1 MSTLPPPDSARL
13 AALDQHFRFG
23 LSAADLE
30 QFAPAVEAS
39 LDASTPSSAS
49 TGVPPP
55 RRRRSESGSRQPPRS
70 ATNSA
75 PGTSPPCL
83 PAHRKAR

>member
-30 QFAPAVEAS
+30 NAPAVEAS
-39 LDASTPSSAS
+39 SMPRPPSSAS
-49 TGVPPP
+49 TGVPP
-55 RRRRSESGSRQPPRS
+55 RRRRSESGSRPPRS